1 MAAVRDG
8 RPEDLEALLPLYDAL
23 YRELNGFGLAFT
35 LSPEGMRGALSAQL
49 RSKLCQVSVA
59 EENGVL
65 AGFLSAGILR
75 MDRKLSLPGTRA
87 LGMIHD
93 LYLSPEFRGRGL
105 ARALLDRA
113 EDWLAGQGVTLV
125 QCQVVEGNG
134 PGTAF
139 WARQGYAPT
148 STTRARIL
156 SPRTEE
162 ASHVVSPG

>member
-49 RSKLCQVSVA
+49 RSKLCLVSVA

-75 MDRKLSLPGTRA
+75 IDRKLSLPGTHT

-93 LYLSPEFRGRGL
+93 LYLRPEHRGRGL

-125 QCQVVEGNG
+125 QCQVVEGNA

-148 STTRARIL
+148 STTRAHIL
-156 SPRTEE
+156 APRTEE
-162 ASHVVSPG
+162 DPHVVSPG